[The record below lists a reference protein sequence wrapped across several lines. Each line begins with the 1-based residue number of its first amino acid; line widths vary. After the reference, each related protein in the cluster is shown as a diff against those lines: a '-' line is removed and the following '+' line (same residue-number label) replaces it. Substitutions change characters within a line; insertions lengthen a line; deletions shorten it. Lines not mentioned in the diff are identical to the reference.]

1 LPPKPTERIFV
12 AKNDQM
18 HTELKDN
25 NMVETHEKTL
35 KTFALL
41 ATVEEDPVITVRD
54 DLYDFPML
62 LDAVKLWRRKRTK
75 SRFRLVDSG
84 TLSVIQL
91 EWLAAEGADI
101 YTNDE
106 LGRSAQDL
114 ENIQMGNTKGH
125 SILAYFHSGA
135 LEDRKDSSPDL
146 SGLKNMGANGVYI
159 HLSNKDIERDLSEL
173 IPLAD
178 LCQRGQSRLVYYHH
192 KDLDP
197 ALFELS
203 RAGTWIHI
211 SDKSPKSQNDMPLL
225 TDIIR
230 SAHASG
236 TNLVLHVGEGME
248 FQLLKELQKAGAVI
262 LFKSTLIDYRSSL
275 RALAER
281 SRKQRLDPRAYYL
294 FPILL

>member
-1 LPPKPTERIFV
+1 M

-25 NMVETHEKTL
+25 HMLDTSENTL

-41 ATVEEDPVITVRD
+41 ATVEENAVITVRD

-84 TLSVIQL
+84 TLNIVQL

-106 LGRSAQDL
+106 VGRNAQDL
-114 ENIQMGNTKGH
+114 ESIQKGKTEGH
-125 SILAYFHSGA
+125 SITAYFHSGA
-135 LEDRKDSSPDL
+135 LENREDSSPDL

-159 HLSNKDIERDLSEL
+159 HLSNRDTERDLSEL
-173 IPLAD
+173 ISLAD
-178 LCQRGQSRLVYYHH
+178 LCQRAHSRLVYYHH

-197 ALFELS
+197 ALFKLS
-203 RAGTWIHI
+203 RAGAWIHI
-211 SDKSPKSQNDMPLL
+211 SDKSIKSPDEMPLL
-225 TDIIR
+225 IDVIR

-248 FQLLKELQKAGAVI
+248 FPILKELQKAGAV
-262 LFKSTLIDYRSSL
+262 LRFKSTLIDYRSPL
-275 RALAER
+275 RALEER